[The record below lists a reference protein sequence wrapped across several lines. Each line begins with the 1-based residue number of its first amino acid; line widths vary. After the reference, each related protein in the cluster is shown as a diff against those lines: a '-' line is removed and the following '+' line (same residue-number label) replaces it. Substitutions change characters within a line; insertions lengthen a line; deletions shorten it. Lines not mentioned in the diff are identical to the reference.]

1 MENKKMIEELYF
13 CAAQCTRC
21 YDACQ
26 MEKDKK
32 LLERCIKLDEEC
44 AEICRLTAVRLE
56 KNSENSDK
64 FLKLCAEICES
75 CALECEKHT
84 QLEHCKKCAEV
95 CHKCAEMCNQPVL
108 Q

>member
-13 CAAQCTRC
+13 TAAQCTRC
-21 YDACQ
+21 YDACHI
-26 MEKDKK
+26 EKDKK
-32 LLERCIKLDEEC
+32 DLEKCMKLDEEC

-64 FLKLCAEICES
+64 YLKLCSEICES
-75 CALECEKHT
+75 CATECEKHAD
-84 QLEHCKKCAEV
+84 LEYCKKCAEV
-95 CHKCAEMCNQPVL
+95 CRKCAEMCLQPA